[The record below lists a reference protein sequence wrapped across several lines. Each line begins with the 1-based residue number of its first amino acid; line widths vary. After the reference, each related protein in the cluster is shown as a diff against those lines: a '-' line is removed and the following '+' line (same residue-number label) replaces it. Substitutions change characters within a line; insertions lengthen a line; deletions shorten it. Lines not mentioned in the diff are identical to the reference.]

1 MSRYYI
7 PENLSKDLQN
17 QCVALQILRDY
28 FDLTKTH
35 LARKL
40 GVDSVIITELEAGKR
55 NIVSE
60 GEIGWRYIELFNLSG
75 VFHFLLENGKRFES
89 DKTLLQ
95 DIEKLFQEKFFDE
108 RDKNKKDF
116 LMRLVIRNLEINRVK
131 NVKCVF

>member
-1 MSRYYI
+1 MSRYDI
-7 PENLSKDLQN
+7 TENLSEDLQN

-40 GVDSVIITELEAGKR
+40 GVDSVLITELEAGKR
-55 NIVSE
+55 NILAE
-60 GEIGWRYIELFNLSG
+60 DEIGWRYIELFNLSG

-108 RDKNKKDF
+108 REKNKKDF
-116 LMRLVIRNLEINRVK
+116 LMRLVTRNLEINRIQ
-131 NVKCVF
+131 NVKCVL

>member
-1 MSRYYI
+1 MSRFYI
-7 PENLSKDLQN
+7 PENLPEDLQN

-40 GVDSVIITELEAGKR
+40 GVDSVLITELEAGKR
-55 NIVSE
+55 NILAE
-60 GEIGWRYIELFNLSG
+60 DEIGWRYIELFNLSG
-75 VFHFLLENGKRFES
+75 IFHFLLENGKRFES

-131 NVKCVF
+131 NIKCVL